1 LRSPKYWQVDEVA
14 RQLDAIADEI
24 DVHRLA
30 LHPVYLPPELIRA
43 ARRIV
48 ATADRGR
55 THVVVDRTPTSQ
67 AVLQVIDTSEI
78 VTAAIVRQRLASAG
92 HVASLSTITVSL
104 HRACGN
110 GDLIRTA
117 RGRFRLPTAAE
128 RKTIS
133 GLRDPRA

>member
-1 LRSPKYWQVDEVA
+1 LRSPKFWQVDEVA

-24 DVHRLA
+24 DVHRVA
-30 LHPVYLPPELIRA
+30 LHPVYLPPELTRA

-48 ATADRGR
+48 AAADHGR
-55 THVVVDRTPTSQ
+55 THIVVDRSPTSQ
-67 AVLQVIDTSEI
+67 AVLQVIDISEI
-78 VTAAIVRQRLASAG
+78 ITAAIVRQRLAAAG

-117 RGRFRLPTAAE
+117 RGRYRLPTAAE
-128 RKTIS
+128 REMID